1 MLSINLTEL
10 IWTIIN
16 FFLLLFVLKR
26 FLFTPVA
33 RFMDER
39 QARVDAAA
47 QAEREARAARDE
59 NAEHHEAEKREARQ
73 EARRML
79 DEAGKAAA
87 AENAA
92 ALQAAKAR
100 AAGERQQAEE
110 ALRRESDGELDS
122 VRLKKRELAEAL
134 ARKLLEEEAE
144 T

>member
-1 MLSINLTEL
+1 
-10 IWTIIN
+10 
-16 FFLLLFVLKR
+16 
-26 FLFTPVA
+26 
-33 RFMDER
+33 
-39 QARVDAAA
+39 
-47 QAEREARAARDE
+47 
-59 NAEHHEAEKREARQ
+59 
-73 EARRML
+73 ML
-79 DEAGKAAA
+79 DEADKAAA

-92 ALQAAKAR
+92 VLQAAKAR